1 MDGWIKLHRK
11 ITEHWVWN
19 NPNYLKAWLTIII
32 TVNHES
38 KKVLIHKELIDC
50 ERGQSILSLKSW
62 AEIFGKEWSI
72 QRVRTFFDLLKCDSM
87 VTIEGLHKTTRLTV
101 CNYDSYQDSQQ
112 TDNTQVTSKEHASN
126 KQVTTNKNDKND
138 KNDKNERK
146 ENIIPPTPPKGEV
159 KIPKKQS
166 SPINKKARDIFEK
179 KYIDTFEQPYYWS
192 AKDAGAMTSLLSK
205 IKFSRG
211 QKNMDTSDEN
221 ILYAVSCFLDSIDDG
236 WIFEN
241 YSVTNLNS
249 KYNEI
254 VSKAKSKEISNGNRQ
269 TSRAGISNSAA
280 DKAASRKSLEEQANA
295 ILGINQPKNS
305 PGGF

>member
-32 TVNHES
+32 TVNHEC

-87 VTIEGLHKTTRLTV
+87 ITIEGLHKTTRLTV

-112 TDNTQVTSKEHASN
+112 TDNTQVTCKEQTSN
-126 KQVTTNKNDKND
+126 KQVTTNKNDKNE
-138 KNDKNERK
+138 KNEEIK
-146 ENIIPPTPPKGEV
+146 EKLSYESKKKNSEEIKKERDAAIAATLSRRDLFYTSLTPFLEKYD
-159 KIPKKQS
+159 KQMLREFFDYWS
-166 SPINKKARDIFEK
+166 ELTKSQTQMRFEK
-179 KYIDTFEQPYYWS
+179 QPTW
-192 AKDAGAMTSLLSK
+192 
-205 IKFSRG
+205 
-211 QKNMDTSDEN
+211 E
-221 ILYAVSCFLDSIDDG
+221 
-236 WIFEN
+236 
-241 YSVTNLNS
+241 
-249 KYNEI
+249 
-254 VSKAKSKEISNGNRQ
+254 VSKRLATWASKEKFDGNRKIQ
-269 TSRAGISNSAA
+269 RTGTGNSAA
-280 DKAASRKSLEEQANA
+280 DKAASRQSLEEQANA

-305 PGGF
+305 TGGF

>member
-32 TVNHES
+32 TVNHEN
-38 KKVLIHKELIDC
+38 KKVLIQKELIDC

-87 VTIEGLHKTTRLTV
+87 ITIEGLHKTTRLTV

-138 KNDKNERK
+138 KNEKKEEIKEKLSYESKKKNPEEMKKERDAAIAATLSRRDLFYSSLTPFLEKYDKQMLREFFDYWSELTKSQTQMR
-146 ENIIPPTPPKGEV
+146 
-159 KIPKKQS
+159 
-166 SPINKKARDIFEK
+166 FEK
-179 KYIDTFEQPYYWS
+179 QPTW
-192 AKDAGAMTSLLSK
+192 
-205 IKFSRG
+205 
-211 QKNMDTSDEN
+211 E
-221 ILYAVSCFLDSIDDG
+221 
-236 WIFEN
+236 
-241 YSVTNLNS
+241 
-249 KYNEI
+249 
-254 VSKAKSKEISNGNRQ
+254 VSKRLATWASKEKFDGNRKLQ
-269 TSRAGISNSAA
+269 RTGVGNSAA